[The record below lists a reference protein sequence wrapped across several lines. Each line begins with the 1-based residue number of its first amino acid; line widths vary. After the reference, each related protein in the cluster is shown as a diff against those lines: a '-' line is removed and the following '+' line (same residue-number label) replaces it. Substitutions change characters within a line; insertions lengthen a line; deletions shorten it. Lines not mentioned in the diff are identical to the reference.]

1 MGEIAALLTSVLWA
15 FSSIIHTFAG
25 RRVGPGVLN
34 RARLLFAVMWI
45 LLTHRIL
52 QGTFFPVHA
61 APERWFWLGLSG
73 VVGLVLGDWFLFY
86 AYVTIGARMGTLIMA
101 SVPMLSAVL
110 AWIFLGETLTLTE
123 ILGMI
128 LVVSGITM
136 VILDRVNGNISLP
149 RRTYWLGVLAGFG
162 GALGQAGNLIL
173 AKPGLADGFPSI
185 SGVAIRMV
193 TAAVVLWG
201 LTFLKKEA
209 RPTLEALK
217 DRRAL
222 GLILLG
228 SMIGPFA
235 GVWLSM
241 VAIQNTLVGIASTLM
256 ALSPVILLPLSRWF
270 FHETISWRAIIGT
283 LICMAGTAALF
294 LL

>member
-1 MGEIAALLTSVLWA
+1 MGEIAALLTSVFWA

-34 RARLLFAVMWI
+34 RARLLFAVIWI
-45 LLTHRIL
+45 LLTHWIL
-52 QGTFFPVHA
+52 QGTPFPFHA
-61 APERWFWLGLSG
+61 TPERWFWLGLSG

-86 AYVTIGARMGTLIMA
+86 SYVTIGARMGTLIMA

-110 AWIFLGETLTLTE
+110 AWIFLGETLTPAE
-123 ILGMI
+123 IFGMV
-128 LVVSGITM
+128 LVVAGISM
-136 VILDRVNGNISLP
+136 VILDRTNGNTHLP
-149 RRTYWLGVLAGFG
+149 RRAYWLGVLAGFG

-173 AKPGLADGFPSI
+173 AKPGLAGDFPSI

-193 TAAVVLWG
+193 TATVVLWG
-201 LTFLKKEA
+201 ITFIKKEV
-209 RPTLEALK
+209 RPTLDALK

-270 FHETISWRAIIGT
+270 FHESISWRAIAGT
-283 LICMAGTAALF
+283 FICMAGTAALF